1 MQLEFDS
8 LTIANIEELHETLLA
23 FSLSQESV
31 LELDLHN
38 VNKIDLSAIQL
49 FLSLQKTLQKENRK
63 LQLTHCTN
71 GVIAA
76 LALCGCEKILAGACQ

>member
-1 MQLEFDS
+1 MQLQFDA

-23 FSLSQESV
+23 YSLSQESL

-49 FLSLQKTLQKENRK
+49 FLSLQKTLHNEKRQLK
-63 LQLTHCTN
+63 LTNCTN
-71 GVIAA
+71 GVMAA
-76 LALCGCEKILAGACQ
+76 LALCGCEKILAGDCQ